1 MGIKNGGDPLRMSSR
16 IPASSTQKG
25 QQMNQDLQAQQ
36 PPAAD
41 PTPQKLPLHGL
52 ALTGFIL
59 AFVFAPVGLILSIV
73 AKKQINASG
82 GTLGGGGL
90 ATGGII
96 VGIIF
101 CVILVLNIAV
111 IAANA

>member
-1 MGIKNGGDPLRMSSR
+1 
-16 IPASSTQKG
+16 
-25 QQMNQDLQAQQ
+25 MNQDLQAQ
-36 PPAAD
+36 PPAGGA
-41 PTPQKLPLHGL
+41 PQKLPLHGL

-73 AKKQINASG
+73 AKKQISGSG

-96 VGIIF
+96 VGAIF
-101 CVILVLNIAV
+101 TAIYVLYAV
-111 IAANA
+111 AAAGM